1 MKKQS
6 SSEIEINVVDESTT
20 PMEVLKFHAV
30 DYHLLESVFFQE
42 STPDEEWM
50 SKIANF
56 IGTNLKQGIIHI
68 FCHFYVI
75 TKKSQKSEKSRV
87 FFFQFFS
94 FEVEGVL

>member
-6 SSEIEINVVDESTT
+6 SSEIETNVVNESTT

-42 STPDEEWM
+42 STPDEAWM

-68 FCHFYVI
+68 FYVI
-75 TKKSQKSEKSRV
+75 TTNG
-87 FFFQFFS
+87 
-94 FEVEGVL
+94 GVASSVK